1 METKPSKGTAYG
13 REMVVRDALSVGR
26 RAGVQQ
32 NLPERV
38 PRVVGI
44 GSAIAENEQARRP
57 RRRVGDAT
65 TMRFVPV
72 KAISLVTERT
82 ALFNNLR
89 TVLLSLRALGLGWE
103 PTNMDAATQRRSL
116 AESSLRVAG
125 VRLTALSQL
134 AYELTRTLSLS
145 SASNFSSA
153 TNGMHS
159 QLRPRG
165 CSSR

>member
-1 METKPSKGTAYG
+1 
-13 REMVVRDALSVGR
+13 MVVRDAPSVSR

-32 NLPERV
+32 NLPDGV

-44 GSAIAENEQARRP
+44 GSAICESEQARRL

-72 KAISLVTERT
+72 KAISLVAERT

-103 PTNMDAATQRRSL
+103 PRTSNFRWTQL
-116 AESSLRVAG
+116 GPVSSLRVAG
-125 VRLTALSQL
+125 LPVAALSQL
-134 AYELTRTLSLS
+134 AYELTRSLSLP
-145 SASNFSSA
+145 SASNLSSA